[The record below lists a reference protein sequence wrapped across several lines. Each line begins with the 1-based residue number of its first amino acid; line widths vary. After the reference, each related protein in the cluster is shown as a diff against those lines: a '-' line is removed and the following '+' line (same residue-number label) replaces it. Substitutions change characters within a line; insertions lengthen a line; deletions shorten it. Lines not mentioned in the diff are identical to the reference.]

1 MNYYGKA
8 GTLICTVLFITTGS
22 LFAQN
27 PIVPGKGLCDP
38 QVRIYNNKVW
48 LYATHD
54 ASVESKNFVMYDW
67 WVWSSTDLVNWNY
80 ESTLKPEDTYFG
92 KPDKDC
98 WATDAMSKN
107 GKYYFYFSRG
117 FTDIGVVMSDSPNGP
132 WHDPLKKPLIPASL
146 TPVEER
152 DPSIIMDDDG
162 SAYIVFGVWD
172 FYIAKLNEDMISL
185 AEEPKIIFLDKKD
198 GPYGRGKTDD
208 KSFIHK
214 YNGKYY
220 LSWGCYYAM
229 SDNVYGPY
237 TYKGSIYT
245 KDRLEPEFWK
255 SYKAYD
261 RDRHG
266 SFFELY
272 NQWYFICNDN
282 SIPGS
287 TPYFRNSV
295 ISYVH
300 YKDNGE
306 IEPVYL
312 TRLGVGRYDASK
324 GAIEAE
330 NYFKASGVKKRECPE
345 SGYEIRDIRNGSS
358 LTYPKVMNLKT
369 NSSLSF
375 RVASGNSAG
384 GIIEIHENN
393 ANGKLLGTCK
403 ISSTSGWT
411 VYKTFTCKLKNDS
424 GQKDICLVFN
434 GNGDELLRF
443 NWFGFS

>member
-1 MNYYGKA
+1 MNYCRKTG
-8 GTLICTVLFITTGS
+8 IVIFTVLIVAAGN
-22 LFAQN
+22 LLAQN

-38 QVRIYNNKVW
+38 QVRIYNNKIW

-54 ASVESKNFVMYDW
+54 ASVESKDFVMYDW
-67 WVWSSTDLVNWNY
+67 WVWSSTDLVNWKY
-80 ESTLKPEDTYFG
+80 ESTLKPEETYLG
-92 KPDKDC
+92 RPDKDC
-98 WATDAMSKN
+98 WATDAMSRN

-117 FTDIGVVMSDSPNGP
+117 FTDIGVVMSDSPKGP
-132 WHDPLKKPLIPASL
+132 WHDPLKKPLVPASL

-152 DPSIIMDDDG
+152 DPSILMDDDG

-172 FYIAKLNEDMISL
+172 FYIAKLNDDMISL
-185 AEEPKIIFLDKKD
+185 AEEPKLMVLDQKN
-198 GPYGRGKTDD
+198 GPYGAGKTDD

-237 TYKGSIYT
+237 SYKGSFYS
-245 KDRLEPEFWK
+245 KDRLEPEFQK

-282 SIPGS
+282 SIPPS

-312 TRLGVGRYDASK
+312 TRLGVARYDAAA
-324 GAIEAE
+324 GPIEAE
-330 NYFKASGVKKRECPE
+330 NYFKAVKINKKECPE
-345 SGYEIRDIRNGSS
+345 GAYEIRDIKNGSS
-358 LTYPKVMNLKT
+358 LTYAKVMNLKANT
-369 NSSLSF
+369 SLTF
-375 RVASGNSAG
+375 RVASGNPDEG
-384 GIIEIHENN
+384 VIEIHENDE
-393 ANGKLLGTCK
+393 NGKLLGKCT
-403 ISSTSGWT
+403 ISNTGGWN
-411 VYKTFTCKLKNDS
+411 VYKTISCKLKNES
-424 GQKDICLVFN
+424 GQKDISLVFK
-434 GNGDELLRF
+434 GKGGELLRL
-443 NWFGFS
+443 NWFNFK